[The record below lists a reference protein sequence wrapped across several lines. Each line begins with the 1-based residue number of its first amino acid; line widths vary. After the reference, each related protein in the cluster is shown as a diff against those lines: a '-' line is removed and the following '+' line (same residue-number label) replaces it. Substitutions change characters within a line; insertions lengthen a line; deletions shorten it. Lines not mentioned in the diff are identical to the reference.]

1 MVGFLL
7 INYILMFKI
16 RDPQRQLY
24 FRDEHEFK
32 TVREMVEALVDF
44 HQIDFNPSE
53 DEQDL
58 TMQEYLDDMYT
69 DSVDQLERLCT
80 H

>member
-1 MVGFLL
+1 
-7 INYILMFKI
+7 MFKI
-16 RDPQRQLY
+16 RDLQRQLY

-44 HQIDFNPSE
+44 HQIDFEISE
-53 DEQDL
+53 DNEL
-58 TMQEYLDDMYT
+58 TMQQYLDDMYT
-69 DSVDQLERLCT
+69 DSVDQLEWLCS